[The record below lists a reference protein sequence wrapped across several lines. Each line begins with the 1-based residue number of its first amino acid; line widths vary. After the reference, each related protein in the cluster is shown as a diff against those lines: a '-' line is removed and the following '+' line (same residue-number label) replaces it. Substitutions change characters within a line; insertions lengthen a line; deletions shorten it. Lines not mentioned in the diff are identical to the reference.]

1 MGIDRLQLFNK
12 KLADKLVLQGEDDE
26 FIRAVCFSEANI
38 YLDYYG
44 CFAHLG
50 YEWENSI
57 SSLEIFPDCE
67 DGETFILLKPEHVD
81 KIVNSLRK
89 HIKILTVIS
98 EKEINEI
105 LKFKKLCAANDGLMV
120 AYMFDF

>member
-12 KLADKLVLQGEDDE
+12 KLADKLILQSEDDE
-26 FIRAVCFSEANI
+26 FISAVCLCEAKI

-50 YEWENSI
+50 SEWENTI

-67 DGETFILLKPEHVD
+67 DGETFILLQPEHVD
-81 KIVNSLRK
+81 EIVRSLREN
-89 HIKILTVIS
+89 IKILTVMS

-105 LKFKKLCAANDGLMV
+105 LKFKEICAANDGLMV
-120 AYMFDF
+120 AYMKDI